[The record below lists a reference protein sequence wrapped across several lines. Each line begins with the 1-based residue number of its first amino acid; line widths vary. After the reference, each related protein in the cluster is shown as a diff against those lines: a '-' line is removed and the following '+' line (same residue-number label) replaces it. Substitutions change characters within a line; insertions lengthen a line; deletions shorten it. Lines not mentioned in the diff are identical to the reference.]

1 MADFFFSF
9 KQLNIIGVCICMHA
23 CLTQLRIS
31 GGQRGAWYK
40 WMKLVGGFQGGK
52 QGTVTVD
59 GCFMWPHH
67 MAWRVFGRKVGSW
80 WRSRER
86 SCQDALSVGATEG
99 MPESGRTPGSW
110 NHSSQRETVLV
121 GSHRLSGDLR
131 GWQGNPG
138 MRKGHT
144 GSPKL
149 LL

>member
-9 KQLNIIGVCICMHA
+9 KQLNIIGVCICMRV

-40 WMKLVGGFQGGK
+40 WMKLGEFQGGK
-52 QGTVTVD
+52 QGTLAVH
-59 GCFMWPHH
+59 GCFMWLHYV
-67 MAWRVFGRKVGSW
+67 AWRVFGRKLGSR
-80 WRSRER
+80 WRSREG
-86 SCQDALSVGATEG
+86 SCRGVLSVRATEG
-99 MPESGRTPGSW
+99 RPASGRTPGSC